1 MGLSS
6 SKTTSGPSKAALPHL
21 NSATTAVQG
30 AYNSNQGNLDAI
42 SGSLSDAFKKYASTM
57 GSGLTGAQTRVND
70 VLGGK
75 YLDGNPQLQ
84 SIIDTTNASVAD
96 QVNALFSRAGQSG
109 SSRQIGELG
118 KRLSENESGLR
129 YQSYADEQ
137 ARMDAAIAQALG
149 LNSAGNE
156 NAATLA
162 SLGTSAATVPY
173 LGASFLADS
182 LGGLWGNSTTTKS
195 SPGIGPMLLQAGAN
209 AAGAIAASDPALKT
223 NIEHIATRADGLGV
237 YAFDYIPAPTAEI
250 AAYMPSGRQIGVMA
264 DEVATLRPDA
274 LGPIVA
280 GYRTVNYGAL

>member
-84 SIIDTTNASVAD
+84 NIIDTTNASVAD

-129 YQSYADEQ
+129 YQSYSDEQ

-156 NAATLA
+156 NAATLTN
-162 SLGTSAATVPY
+162 LGTSAATVPY

-195 SPGIGPMLLQAGAN
+195 SPSIGQMLLGAGSN
-209 AAGAIAASDPALKT
+209 IGAALVGK
-223 NIEHIATRADGLGV
+223 
-237 YAFDYIPAPTAEI
+237 
-250 AAYMPSGRQIGVMA
+250 
-264 DEVATLRPDA
+264 
-274 LGPIVA
+274 
-280 GYRTVNYGAL
+280 